1 MPTQSYF
8 KSKCKKHN
16 MTYTLYC
23 KITFWSKTQICWLQN
38 SRFSERI
45 SNAKVRNFPFKPAPA
60 QSLEAL
66 AVLTQNVQS
75 YFQAE
80 KK

>member
-23 KITFWSKTQICWLQN
+23 KITFWSKTRICWLLN
-38 SRFSERI
+38 SGFGERI
-45 SNAKVRNFPFKPAPA
+45 FPFKPAPA
-60 QSLEAL
+60 QSIEAL
-66 AVLTQNVQS
+66 AVLTQNVES

>member
-1 MPTQSYF
+1 
-8 KSKCKKHN
+8 

-23 KITFWSKTQICWLQN
+23 KITFWSKDGICWLPN

-45 SNAKVRNFPFKPAPA
+45 SNAKARNFTFKAAPA
-60 QSLEAL
+60 QTIEAL

>member
-23 KITFWSKTQICWLQN
+23 KITFWSKARIYWLPN
-38 SRFSERI
+38 SSFSERI
-45 SNAKVRNFPFKPAPA
+45 SNAKPCTFPLKTASAEF
-60 QSLEAL
+60 LEAL
-66 AVLTQNVQS
+66 AVLTQNAQS